1 MQTILGTNGV
11 IGRELSKNL
20 TQYTKEIKQVSRNP
34 KKVNDTDSIFSAD
47 LLDYNQTEK
56 AIEGSEITY
65 LVAGLPYK
73 TKLWQSEWPKLMRN
87 VIDACK
93 KLYPNINKA
102 ENQNPSIDKK
112 KIEEDIKIL
121 AEIMELLKVEMNK
134 LAK

>member
-1 MQTILGTNGV
+1 MRSTFIVAVLIFLLTNYSYSQKNYKNAEECILDKIV
-11 IGRELSKNL
+11 SSKNAEASL
-20 TQYTKEIKQVSRNP
+20 
-34 KKVNDTDSIFSAD
+34 
-47 LLDYNQTEK
+47 
-56 AIEGSEITY
+56 AI
-65 LVAGLPYK
+65 
-73 TKLWQSEWPKLMRN
+73 
-87 VIDACK
+87 IDACK